1 MFLVTGS
8 HLSYF
13 SNKTLCEP
21 VCTRDDS
28 QPLEILLFF
37 DKTARFCSNWLQK
50 RSLSRLLKRDE
61 SCKIIKMSLKG
72 SYLMGKVDYYH
83 LNIYPGQFILLSLAK
98 KARICSNWVQKRS
111 LSRPLK
117 WGQISKIIKMSPKGS
132 DLTGKIG

>member
-1 MFLVTGS
+1 MNRTMVVLVSCYWTS

-28 QPLEILLFF
+28 QPLDILLFF

-50 RSLSRLLKRDE
+50 RSLSRLFKWDE
-61 SCKIIKMSLKG
+61 ISKIIKMSLKG

-98 KARICSNWVQKRS
+98 KLEFAPIGSKNEAYPDPLNGVKFRKS
-111 LSRPLK
+111 LK
-117 WGQISKIIKMSPKGS
+117 
-132 DLTGKIG
+132 